1 GCPGHCCIFLLVA
14 IQIGDLLVLLLGRLG
29 INIGVDV
36 FLCLRVV
43 RRLFL
48 GSLGLLGVLL
58 GSRGLVGLARA
69 SLGRLLG
76 GVLGLLRALHR
87 LSSGIGG
94 LLAVLLLRLPLPDQC
109 VSRFDSSGYVC
120 SHCGPFWHFTRRA
133 RDRTYSGRDPAPL
146 SP

>member
-58 GSRGLVGLARA
+58 GTRGLVGLARA

-87 LSSGIGG
+87 LRSGIGG
-94 LLAVLLLRLPLPDQC
+94 LLAVLLLRLPLPEHG
-109 VSRFDSSGYVC
+109 VRPFDSSGYVC
-120 SHCGPFWHFTRRA
+120 SHCGPLWLFQRSARYRTERR
-133 RDRTYSGRDPAPL
+133 GGPAPL